1 MIKKRERKLER
12 ESDAARGGLS
22 FLPYLAC
29 VARFSHIPAT
39 VTAAAAHKGRV
50 ATQQDVKD
58 DPQAPQVTALV
69 IVGGLLTEGLH
80 HLRGHVLC

>member
-1 MIKKRERKLER
+1 MINKRETKLER
-12 ESDAARGGLS
+12 ESDAPGGGLCVLS
-22 FLPYLAC
+22 YLAC
-29 VARFSHIPAT
+29 VAWFSHIPAT

-50 ATQQDVKD
+50 AAQQDVKD